1 MQSVYEGLMHKPL
14 LTSLTLRCP
23 TRRIPRPAAAIP
35 PLPNLITFVIYDID
49 PLCYPDNI
57 SLLMLTAKRLE
68 NLKMHWSPR
77 MRESGEES
85 VSLLRYFGRAMAA
98 KHQIPI
104 KRMALYNLYTRNED
118 DGFEDVNDHAK
129 LEEITVMNSMGNSDP
144 INVFLDNTWKMKAHH
159 QVPTNLKMMRT
170 DVQDMEHVGMLAR
183 IRGMDR
189 LYLINRPK
197 SSKSTSTAA
206 TPITPAATSG
216 NTPAANHTTGATP
229 AQNSPASE
237 EQCKGLASNYLAV
250 IQSNHPT
257 MRHLL
262 LSPRWRLSA
271 DAIKKLCQSCPNLEQ
286 LGLASDL
293 PPLEAL
299 HDAFVLCPNLWAV
312 RTLIPPNSDAADK
325 YYTVDIDMHIF
336 VLATELWRPGY
347 RSLKY
352 FGIGDH
358 VFKLGGVVYPPKG
371 QASVPEGQENSMNAR
386 RAGPMRR
393 IEAVERSSVEWID
406 IWRMDSVEFDVRFP
420 D

>member
-35 PLPNLITFVIYDID
+35 PLPNLLTFVIYDID

-57 SLLMLTAKRLE
+57 SLLLLTAKRLT

-85 VSLLRYFGRAMAA
+85 VSLLQYFGRSMAA
-98 KHQIPI
+98 KHVIPL
-104 KRMALYNLYTRNED
+104 KRIAFYNLYTRNQDE
-118 DGFEDVNDHAK
+118 GFEHIGDHTK
-129 LEEITVMNSMGNSDP
+129 MEEITVFNSMGSPDP
-144 INVFLDNTWKMKAHH
+144 VNVFLDNTWKMKSHH
-159 QVPTNLKMMRT
+159 PVPTNLKMMRT
-170 DVQDMEHVGMLAR
+170 DVADMEHVGMLAR
-183 IRGMDR
+183 IRGMER
-189 LYLINRPK
+189 LYLVRRPRT
-197 SSKSTSTAA
+197 SKNTSTAA
-206 TPITPAATSG
+206 TPITPAATSS
-216 NTPAANHTTGATP
+216 NTPAPHTNGTP
-229 AQNSPASE
+229 SLQNSPEGE

-250 IQSNHPT
+250 IQTNHPT

-286 LGLASDL
+286 LGFASDI
-293 PPLEAL
+293 PPLDAL
-299 HDAFVLCPNLWAV
+299 HDAFALVPNLWAV
-312 RTLIPPNSDAADK
+312 RTLVAPNSDAAEK
-325 YYTVDIDMHIF
+325 IYSIDIDMHLF
-336 VLATELWRPGY
+336 ALATELWRPGY

-352 FGIGDH
+352 FGLGDR
-358 VFKLGGVVYPPKG
+358 VFKLGGVVFPPKG
-371 QASVPEGQENSMNAR
+371 QQASVPEGQENSMNAR

-393 IEAVERSSVEWID
+393 IEAVDRASVEWID